1 MKINFNLEMPG
12 VVAYARES
20 KKGWNWF
27 VELLVFVAVFIVAT
41 IAQVLVMMP
50 IELVVMFTDKGYL
63 EAAASGDMEHIIE
76 ASMRIASSDAL
87 VIGSLFSTIGMIL
100 ITMLFCKLIQKRKM
114 NSLGFVKKEI
124 LKEYGIGLVVG
135 FAIFT
140 IAVLISMLTG
150 GLKLTGFSSTFAL
163 GTFLLFGLGFMIQG
177 MAEEVLCRSYFM
189 VSIARRY
196 PIWVAAVL
204 NALFFAALHL
214 GNSGIS
220 VLALINLTLFGIFE
234 SVYFIK
240 RGSIWGAAAAHS
252 IWNFVQGNFFGIK
265 VSGMNT
271 SCSVL
276 ESVSVEG
283 KDLLNGGAF
292 GLEGSIA
299 VTIVLVAGILF
310 LLTMR
315 AKDVATEA
323 EEVIEEPETSDAEA
337 VGGNVSEENVSKEN
351 VSKENVSKETV

>member
-1 MKINFNLEMPG
+1 MKINFNLETPG

-100 ITMLFCKLIQKRKM
+100 ITMLIQKRKM

-337 VGGNVSEENVSKEN
+337 VGGNVSEENVSKE
-351 VSKENVSKETV
+351 TV